1 MFSKISPGV
10 KHILIAGLFFSL
22 INAGVKYLSAIPAI
36 EIVFFRSIVTLI
48 LSFIMIKK
56 LKLKIINEHFRTLFF
71 RGLTG
76 AIALSLY
83 FYTIQNMPL
92 ATAVTLLYLA
102 PVFTVILAIPMVG
115 EYPNKK
121 QWPFLLLGLVGA
133 ALMKG
138 TDVRVSFFHF
148 IMGLTAA
155 LFAGLAYNFIRQ
167 LKGKAHHQLIIFF
180 FPLVTLPICI
190 PMMIPGWV
198 TPSPSE
204 FVGLITIGIFTQ
216 IAQVHMTQAY
226 LLEKASKIS
235 HFNYLTAAYALVMG
249 IFFFNETID
258 FLSICGLV
266 VIVISVYLTSRYS
279 DK

>member
-1 MFSKISPGV
+1 
-10 KHILIAGLFFSL
+10 
-22 INAGVKYLSAIPAI
+22 
-36 EIVFFRSIVTLI
+36 
-48 LSFIMIKK
+48 
-56 LKLKIINEHFRTLFF
+56 
-71 RGLTG
+71 
-76 AIALSLY
+76 
-83 FYTIQNMPL
+83 
-92 ATAVTLLYLA
+92 
-102 PVFTVILAIPMVG
+102 
-115 EYPNKK
+115 
-121 QWPFLLLGLVGA
+121 
-133 ALMKG
+133 
-138 TDVRVSFFHF
+138 
-148 IMGLTAA
+148 
-155 LFAGLAYNFIRQ
+155 
-167 LKGKAHHQLIIFF
+167 
-180 FPLVTLPICI
+180 
-190 PMMIPGWV
+190 MMIPGWV

>member
-56 LKLKIINEHFRTLFF
+56 LKLKIINEHFQTLFL

-121 QWPFLLLGLVGA
+121 QWPFLLLGLIGA

-148 IMGLTAA
+148 TMGLTAA

>member
-48 LSFIMIKK
+48 LSFIMIRK
-56 LKLKIINEHFRTLFF
+56 LKLKIINEHFKTLFL

-198 TPSPSE
+198 TPNPTE
-204 FVGLITIGIFTQ
+204 LLGLITIGIFTQ

-258 FLSICGLV
+258 FLSICGLI